1 MSKAPVLL
9 SPFDA
14 FKDAEQQENSIIT
27 GFINIRVFKKS
38 ANSKITI
45 IEGLPKIFNHPKILK
60 HFRSSLSCNGHI
72 IEDKD
77 HGTIIQLQG
86 EHIES
91 IKQFLLEEEFCKEN
105 QIRIYG

>member
-1 MSKAPVLL
+1 MSNTLFK
-9 SPFDA
+9 PFDA

-27 GFINIRVFKKS
+27 GFLNIRVFKKS

-45 IEGLPKIFNHPKILK
+45 IEGLPAIFNHPKILK
-60 HFRSSLSCNGHI
+60 HLRSTLSCNGHI
-72 IEDKD
+72 IEDKE

-86 EHIES
+86 EHKDA
-91 IKQFLLEEEFCKEN
+91 IKQFLLEDDFCRED